1 MFSGLKRQVLKV
13 MRQTSLMKDLGD
25 ENIFANED
33 MALESIYKR
42 LGENSEF
49 DSVSCPLT
57 YPRATPTSESA

>member
-1 MFSGLKRQVLKV
+1 
-13 MRQTSLMKDLGD
+13 MRQTSLMEELGD
-25 ENIFANED
+25 ENMFANED

-57 YPRATPTSESA
+57 YPRQTAESA